1 MVSQILFHQGV
12 GPRDQIIFFLPCP
25 LSSGRVWSCKVSKV
39 VEKEE
44 EIRDPNSLVHILDNY
59 FLHNKIT
66 NVIQQSTNIL
76 IVEYT
81 TEKNIF
87 LWTLHT

>member
-12 GPRDQIIFFLPCP
+12 DLETRLSFFLPFP

-44 EIRDPNSLVHILDNY
+44 TRDPNSLVHILDNY
-59 FLHNKIT
+59 FLDNKIT
-66 NVIQQSTNIL
+66 NVIHQSQTFSL
-76 IVEYT
+76 
-81 TEKNIF
+81 
-87 LWTLHT
+87 